1 LKKGEAVTELKDLER
16 RTFRAARDD
25 GLLDIMMA
33 AIVSMFAVAPLL
45 SEALGDFWSS
55 AVFGPFWFVLYLVI
69 RLVHKHVVAPRIGTV
84 EPGSDRRRRLRRVTI
99 AVFVVN
105 AIAFI
110 IGVAAAFG
118 LWAGWLEMAGLVYP
132 ISLGIA
138 ALVIFSMTAYAFS
151 VGRYAIYGLLVAA
164 APLGGE
170 WLWRND
176 FADHH
181 GFPVG
186 FGAVALIMVA
196 VGISKLTT
204 LLRNHPLPKDPA
216 TV

>member
-1 LKKGEAVTELKDLER
+1 VKVTELRDLER
-16 RTFRAARDD
+16 RTFRAATDD

-45 SEALGDFWSS
+45 SDPLGDFWSS
-55 AVFGPFWFVLYLVI
+55 AVFGPFWFAMYLAI
-69 RLVHKHVVAPRIGTV
+69 RVVHKHVVAPRIGTV
-84 EPGSDRRRRLRRVTI
+84 EPGTDRRRRLRRVTI
-99 AVFVVN
+99 VLFVVN
-105 AIAFI
+105 AFALV

-118 LWAGWLEMAGLVYP
+118 LWAGWLDLTELVYP
-132 ISLGIA
+132 IALGVA
-138 ALVIFSMTAYAFS
+138 ALIVFSMTAYALS

-176 FADHH
+176 LAAHH
-181 GFPVG
+181 GYPAG
-186 FGAVALIMVA
+186 FGAVALIMV
-196 VGISKLTT
+196 VTGIVRLTT
-204 LLRNHPLPKDPA
+204 LLRNHPLPRDTA